1 MCFADREKHQNGQD
15 SDVLVRWDAT
25 RDSGRSCVKTSRGA
39 TVAVSGFDS
48 PGFPHPHLKV
58 TLTSW
63 ESRLGVVGSLN
74 GGVVELA
81 RGIVRQVSVLWGL
94 GMLRAP

>member
-1 MCFADREKHQNGQD
+1 M
-15 SDVLVRWDAT
+15 
-25 RDSGRSCVKTSRGA
+25 
-39 TVAVSGFDS
+39 AVSGFDG

-63 ESRLGVVGSLN
+63 ESHIGVVSSLN

-94 GMLRAP
+94 GMLRAPDSSGNHAIVPLVTRVATEVVVFI